1 MGSISVSC
9 LLVLSLLLHTAH
21 ADDINVAV
29 ASNFT
34 APMKEIASLF
44 EHASGHKVRLS
55 FGASGKFYAQI
66 KHGAPFH
73 LFFSADQQKPAQLER
88 EELIIPGSRFTY
100 AVGQLAL
107 WSAQEGFIKANPDRL
122 LALQFNKLAIA
133 NPKLAPY
140 GVAAIDVLEHL
151 ALIDR
156 TKSRWVHGE
165 NIAQTYQFVSTGNA
179 DLGFVALSQI
189 MKEGRLKA
197 GSSWI
202 IPEALYTPIKQDAVL
217 LRSGEHSP
225 AAQALLRFMKTE
237 QAEAIMQSYGYKP
250 LARTQ

>member
-88 EELIIPGSRFTY
+88 EELIVPGSRFTY

-165 NIAQTYQFVSTGNA
+165 NIAQTYQFVSRGNA
-179 DLGFVALSQI
+179 DLGFVAL
-189 MKEGRLKA
+189 
-197 GSSWI
+197 SSWI

-217 LRSGEHSP
+217 LRSGEDSP

>member
-1 MGSISVSC
+1 MGSISVNC

-21 ADDINVAV
+21 ADTINVAV

-34 APMKEIASLF
+34 APMKEITSLF

-88 EELIIPGSRFTY
+88 EGLIVPGSRFTY

-107 WSAQEGFIKANPDRL
+107 WSAQEGFINANPDRL
-122 LALQFNKLAIA
+122 LGLQFNKLAIA

-151 ALIDR
+151 ALIDQ
-156 TKSRWVHGE
+156 TKSTWAHGE

-189 MKEGRLKA
+189 MKGGRLKT

-225 AAQALLRFMKTE
+225 AAQALLRFIKTE
-237 QAEAIMQSYGYKP
+237 QAEAIMQSYGYKS
-250 LARTQ
+250 LARIQ

>member
-44 EHASGHKVRLS
+44 ELASGHKVRLS

-88 EELIIPGSRFTY
+88 EGLIIPGSRFTY

-217 LRSGEHSP
+217 LRSGEDSP

-237 QAEAIMQSYGYKP
+237 QAESIMQSYGYKP